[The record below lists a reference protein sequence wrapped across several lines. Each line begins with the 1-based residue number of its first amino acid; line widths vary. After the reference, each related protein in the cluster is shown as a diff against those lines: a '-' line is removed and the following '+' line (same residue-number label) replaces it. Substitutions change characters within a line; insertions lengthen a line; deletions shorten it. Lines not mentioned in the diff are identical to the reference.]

1 MRTSWLIALSL
12 FMALRGPAFS
22 QQLEEYTPLQKER
35 WLQQTQ
41 PFQFKV
47 YGGLSYDSNLF
58 RLSDEADAQA
68 AIGSSDKS
76 DMIYQLGA
84 GAQYEFQLSR
94 QKFIAQANVTEYRF
108 QRFDNLNNTS
118 NLLLGEWQWQVG
130 NNWNGDLGFG
140 HRRYLESFADF
151 QQNIRDMVNHDRIYG
166 SANYLVYSRL
176 KLTLAADW
184 NDTDHSEP
192 SRDFLDSKINNTTA
206 TVNWVTPAENTVGV
220 QFRSTNARYPNSQVV
235 GTSVVQNDYTE
246 TEYSAVTYWR
256 ITGASE
262 MRARLGHTDRT
273 FDQAPNRDY
282 SSPTWRLNYIWRP
295 TGKTAVDFSTW
306 RELSDFQNLSA
317 NYVRV
322 TGVSI
327 IPTWSVAPKL
337 ALRGKISYETLD
349 YLGDPGLTA
358 PTTAREDKDRI
369 YQVSLLWTPLR
380 LTELDFNLETG
391 RRTSNQALAGFNYN
405 AISFLLTRYF

>member
-1 MRTSWLIALSL
+1 MRTSWLIALSM

-35 WLQQTQ
+35 WLQESQ
-41 PFQFKV
+41 PLQLKL

-84 GAQYEFQLSR
+84 GAQYEIRKSR
-94 QKFIAQANVTEYRF
+94 QKFIAQANFTEYRF

-118 NLLLGEWQWQVG
+118 NALLGEWQWQVG
-130 NNWNGDLGFG
+130 NDWNGDLGFA
-140 HRRYLESFADF
+140 HRRYLESFAEF
-151 QQNIRDMVNHDRIYG
+151 QQNLRDMVNHDRLYG
-166 SANYLVYSRL
+166 SANYFVYSRL

-184 NDTDHSEP
+184 NDTDHGEP
-192 SRDFLDSKINNTTA
+192 SRDSLDSKINNTIL
-206 TVNWVTPAENTVGV
+206 TVNWVTPAENTVGA
-220 QFRSTNARYPNSQVV
+220 QFRNAKARYPNSALV
-235 GTSVVQNDYTE
+235 GTSLVENDYTE
-246 TEYSAVTYWR
+246 REYSAVTYWR

-262 MRARLGHTDRT
+262 LRARLGHTERT

-282 SSPTWRLNYIWRP
+282 SAPTWRLNYIWRP

-322 TGVSI
+322 TGISI
-327 IPTWSVAPKL
+327 IPTWSLAPKL
-337 ALRGKISYETLD
+337 ALRGKILHETLD

-358 PTTAREDKDRI
+358 PTSQREDKDKI

-380 LTELDFNLETG
+380 LTEMDFNLETG
-391 RRTSNQALAGFNYN
+391 RRTSNQALADFKYN